1 MPSNPDDHFVVDPAK
16 QTYYEMDVHRNVG
29 NDDRAV
35 LYAEEVLR
43 AGIRPDGV
51 ERSPMRNA
59 EARITL
65 AVAAA
70 RAGDA
75 DAALDYGIE
84 ALTGDRRSVPSL
96 ALVAHEL
103 TREFD
108 RANLSDDPRARAYAD
123 ALTEIGN

>member
-1 MPSNPDDHFVVDPAK
+1 MSARP
-16 QTYYEMDVHRNVG
+16 G
-29 NDDRAV
+29 GAV
-35 LYAEEVLR
+35 RRGGAA
-43 AGIRPDGV
+43 AGIRPSGV
-51 ERSPMRNA
+51 ERSPIRNT

-84 ALTGDRRSVPSL
+84 ALTGDRRSVRSL
-96 ALVAHEL
+96 AVIAHEL

-108 RANLSDDPRARAYAD
+108 RANLSDDLRARAYAD
-123 ALTEIGN
+123 ALIDIGN